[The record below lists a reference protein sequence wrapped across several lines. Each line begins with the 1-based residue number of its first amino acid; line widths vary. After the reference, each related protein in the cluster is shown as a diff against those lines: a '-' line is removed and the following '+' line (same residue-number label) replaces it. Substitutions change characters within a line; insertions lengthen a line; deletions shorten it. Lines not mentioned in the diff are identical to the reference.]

1 MLNLP
6 SMRTEK
12 ITRKSLDN
20 LTGVQPNSAG
30 SSGRDYWRSLDELA
44 DTEEFREL
52 LVREFP
58 QQASEMTNPVS
69 RRNFLKLMGA
79 SLAFGG
85 LTSCTIQPTEKIV
98 PFVRAPEDIIP
109 GRPLF
114 YATSI
119 SVGGIATGILVE
131 SHMGRPT
138 KIEGNPEHPASQGA
152 TDAITQ
158 ASILNLYDPDRS
170 KVVKNAGRISTW
182 GNFLQALNQALE
194 VQRLKKGAGLRI
206 LTETVTSPS
215 LGHQLK
221 TLLNDFPLARWHQY
235 EAANRDHV
243 RAGAILAFGE
253 PVNTY
258 FDLSKA
264 DVILSLDA
272 DFAYSGPGNVRY
284 ARDFAKGRGL
294 ASDEKSMNRLYMVE
308 STPTC
313 TGSRADHRMALG
325 SREIESFALTIARE
339 LGVAWDSSEPN
350 ASFADERGW
359 IGPLVRDLQ
368 KHRSSSLVIAGDQQA
383 PAVHALAHAMN
394 ATLGNVG
401 RTVHYT
407 DPLEVES
414 VDQTRSLRE
423 LVDAMNANQVELLLI
438 VGANP
443 AFSAPADLDFAGAL
457 QHVGFRAHLGLY
469 EDETAALCHWH
480 IPESH
485 FLETW
490 SDTRTYDGTASII
503 QPLILPLYNSKSAH
517 DLIGAL
523 IGQSGRPVDD
533 ILQEYWLDQNLT
545 ANFEEF
551 WRQSL
556 HDGLM
561 ADTGL
566 PPKSVKTPESLS
578 LPRGTGT
585 LMDEEDLELL
595 IRPDPTIW
603 DGRFAN
609 NGWLQETPKPI
620 SKLTWDNAAL
630 VNPATADRLG
640 LKNEQVV
647 ELNLEN
653 RSVRAPVW
661 IVPGQ
666 AQNVVVVHL
675 GYGRSRSGRI
685 GNDAG
690 FDANVLRSSSSPWS
704 ATGLQ
709 LIKTFATY
717 PLACTQDH
725 HSMEGRHL
733 VRHAD
738 LGEFKKHPDFA
749 HREAHEFPEELTLY
763 SGFEYNGNSWGM
775 AIDLNACIG
784 CNACSLACQS
794 ENNIP
799 VVGKDEVRN
808 AREMS
813 WIRVDRYYSGD
824 LDDPAILHQP
834 VPCQQCENAPCEL
847 VCPVTATSHSQEG
860 LNDMV
865 YNRCV
870 GTRYCAN
877 NCPYKVRRFN
887 FLQYADRETESLKL
901 LQNPDVTIRSRGIM
915 EKCTYCVQ
923 RINAARIESKKS
935 GDPIVDGQI
944 LTACQQ
950 ACPTEAIVFGDIN
963 DPESKVAHLKS
974 SSLNYG
980 ILTELN
986 TRPRTSYLAS
996 VRNPN
1001 PEIIES

>member
-1 MLNLP
+1 
-6 SMRTEK
+6 MRKEK
-12 ITRKSLDN
+12 ITRKSLGN
-20 LTGVQPNSAG
+20 LKGVRANLAG
-30 SSGRDYWRSLDELA
+30 SGRDYWRSLDELA
-44 DTEEFREL
+44 ETEEFQKL
-52 LVREFP
+52 LQREFP
-58 QQASEMTNPVS
+58 QQASEMTNTVS

-98 PFVRAPEDIIP
+98 PYVRAPEYIVP

-114 YATSI
+114 YATAI
-119 SVGGIATGILVE
+119 SVGGIATGILAE

-138 KIEGNPEHPASQGA
+138 KIEGNPEHPASHGA
-152 TDAITQ
+152 TDALTQ

-182 GNFLQALNQALE
+182 GNFLLALDQALE
-194 VQRLKKGAGLRI
+194 RQRLKKGAGLRI

-221 TLLNDFPLARWHQY
+221 TLLNDLPQARWHQY

-253 PVNTY
+253 PVSTH
-258 FDLSKA
+258 FDLSRA

-272 DFAYSGPGNVRY
+272 DFTYSGPGNVRY
-284 ARDFAKGRGL
+284 ARDFARGRRLSSGN
-294 ASDEKSMNRLYMVE
+294 DNMNRLYMVE

-325 SREIESFALTIARE
+325 SGEIESFALSVARE
-339 LGVAWDSSEPN
+339 LGVVWGSAEATEAFPDKQ
-350 ASFADERGW
+350 GW
-359 IGPLVRDLQ
+359 VGPLVRDLQ
-368 KHRSSSLVIAGDQQA
+368 DHRGSSLVIAGDQQT

-394 ATLGNVG
+394 AVLDNVG
-401 RTVHYT
+401 KTVHYT
-407 DPLEVES
+407 DPLEVEP
-414 VDQTRSLRE
+414 VDQTESLRE
-423 LVDAMNANQVELLLI
+423 LADAMEANQVDLLLI

-443 AFSAPADLDFAGAL
+443 AFSAPADIDFSGAL
-457 QHVGFRAHLGLY
+457 KNVQFRAHLGLY
-469 EDETAALCHWH
+469 EDETATLCHWH

-485 FLETW
+485 FLEAW
-490 SDTRTYDGTASII
+490 SDARAYDGTVSIV
-503 QPLILPLYNSKSAH
+503 QPLILPLYNTKSSH
-517 DLIGAL
+517 ELIGAL
-523 IGQSGRPVDD
+523 VGNSGRPVDN
-533 ILQEYWLDQNLT
+533 ILQKYWLDQNLT
-545 ANFEEF
+545 TDFEGF
-551 WRQSL
+551 WQQSL
-556 HDGLM
+556 HDGYL
-561 ADTGL
+561 ANTEL
-566 PPKSVKTPESLS
+566 PFRTVEINNPLS
-578 LPRGTGT
+578 LPMATGK
-585 LMDEEDLELL
+585 LMDEEDLEL
-595 IRPDPTIW
+595 IFRPDPTIW

-620 SKLTWDNAAL
+620 TKLTWDNAAL
-630 VNPATADRLG
+630 VSPSTAERLG

-666 AQNVVVVHL
+666 AQNVVTVHL
-675 GYGRSRSGRI
+675 GYGRSHSGRV

-690 FDANVLRSSSSPWS
+690 FDANVLRSSSTPWS
-704 ATGLQ
+704 TTGLK

-738 LGEFKKHPDFA
+738 LVEFKKHPDFA
-749 HREAHEFPEELTLY
+749 HREVHEFPEEITLY
-763 SGFEYNGNSWGM
+763 SGFESNGNAWGM

-813 WIRVDRYYSGD
+813 WIRIDRYYAGD
-824 LDDPAILHQP
+824 LDDPEILHQP

-847 VCPVTATSHSQEG
+847 VCPVTATSHSEEG

-887 FLQYADRETESLKL
+887 FLQYADRDTESLKL
-901 LQNPDVTIRSRGIM
+901 QRNPDVTIRSRGIM

-935 GDPIVDGQI
+935 GAPILDDQI

-950 ACPTEAIVFGDIN
+950 ACPTEAIAFGDIN
-963 DPESKVAHLKS
+963 NPESKVARIKAS
-974 SSLNYG
+974 PLNYG

-996 VRNPN
+996 VRNTN
-1001 PEIIES
+1001 PEIVES

>member
-1 MLNLP
+1 MKK
-6 SMRTEK
+6 EK
-12 ITRKSLDN
+12 ISRKSLDN
-20 LTGVQPNSAG
+20 LTGVRGNPAPG
-30 SSGRDYWRSLDELA
+30 GGRDYWRSLDQLA
-44 DTEEFREL
+44 DTEEFQEL
-52 LVREFP
+52 LQREFP
-58 QQASEMTNPVS
+58 EQASEMANPVT

-98 PFVRAPEDIIP
+98 PYVRAPEYVVP
-109 GRPLF
+109 GKPLF
-114 YATSI
+114 YATAT
-119 SVGGIATGILVE
+119 SVGGITTGILAE

-152 TDAITQ
+152 TDAVTQ

-182 GNFLQALNQALE
+182 GNFLLDLDQALE
-194 VQRLKKGAGLRI
+194 MQRLKKGAGLRI

-215 LGHQLK
+215 LGHQLR
-221 TLLNDFPLARWHQY
+221 TLLEEFPHARWHQF
-235 EAANRDHV
+235 EAANRDQV
-243 RAGAILAFGE
+243 RTGAKMAFGE

-264 DVILSLDA
+264 EVILSLDA

-284 ARDFAKGRGL
+284 ARDFANGRRL
-294 ASDEKSMNRLYMVE
+294 ASGREKPNRLYMVE
-308 STPTC
+308 STPSC
-313 TGSRADHRMALG
+313 TGSWADHRMALG
-325 SREIESFALTIARE
+325 TRQIESFAMSVARQ
-339 LGVAWDSSEPN
+339 LGIDFSPAESTVPFPD
-350 ASFADERGW
+350 DQGW
-359 IGPLVRDLQ
+359 TGPMVQDLL
-368 KHRSSSLVIAGDQQA
+368 KHSGSSLVIAGDQQA

-394 ATLGNVG
+394 GVLGNVG
-401 RTVHYT
+401 RTVHHT
-407 DPLEVES
+407 DPLEAES
-414 VDQTRSLRE
+414 VDQTESLGE
-423 LVDAMNANQVELLLI
+423 LVDAMRADQVELLLI
-438 VGANP
+438 LGANP
-443 AFSAPADLDFAGAL
+443 AFSAPANLDFAGAL
-457 QHVGFRAHLGLY
+457 QQVPFRAHLGLY
-469 EDETAALCHWH
+469 DDETAALCHWH
-480 IPESH
+480 VPESH
-485 FLETW
+485 FLEAW
-490 SDTRTYDGTASII
+490 SDGRSYDGTVSIV
-503 QPLILPLYNSKSAH
+503 QPLILPLYNSKSSH
-517 DLIGAL
+517 ELIGAL

-533 ILQEYWLDQNLT
+533 ILREYWQGQNLAT
-545 ANFEEF
+545 DFDRF

-566 PPKSVKTPESLS
+566 PRKSVKTPESLS
-578 LPRGTGT
+578 LPRETGT
-585 LMDEEDLELL
+585 PMDEEDLELL
-595 IRPDPTIW
+595 FRPDPTVW

-620 SKLTWDNAAL
+620 TKLTWDNAAL
-630 VNPATADRLG
+630 VSPATAVRLG

-647 ELNLEN
+647 VLNLGD
-653 RSVRAPVW
+653 RSIEAPVW
-661 IVPGQ
+661 ILPGQ
-666 AQNVVVVHL
+666 ARDVVTVHL
-675 GYGRSRSGRI
+675 GYGRTRCGRV
-685 GNDAG
+685 GNDLG

-704 ATGLQ
+704 AAGLK
-709 LIKTFATY
+709 LIKTFSTY

-738 LGEFKKHPDFA
+738 LAEFQKHPDFA
-749 HREAHEFPEELTLY
+749 HREAHEFPDELTIY
-763 SGFEYNGNSWGM
+763 SGFEYNGNAWGM

-813 WIRVDRYYSGD
+813 WIRVDRYYAGD

-901 LQNPDVTIRSRGIM
+901 MQNPDVTIRSRGIM

-935 GDPIVDGQI
+935 GDPIGDGQI

-950 ACPTEAIVFGDIN
+950 ACPTEAIAFGDIN
-963 DPESKVAHLKS
+963 DPDSKVARLKS
-974 SSLNYG
+974 SPLNYG

-1001 PEIIES
+1001 PEIAES